1 MTKPT
6 AAAVLPPDTRTRI
19 LDLAETLL
27 LERGFNAFSYQHL
40 ARELGVKPAAIHYHF
55 PSKDDLGTA
64 LVARQLRRLRKW
76 RALPRVT
83 DLQPAQQFEAL
94 LAVYDNHLGHDRRVC
109 QFGALAAD
117 FRTLPAA
124 MQTELRTFNRELT
137 EWLAEVLAVGR
148 ATGELRFVGSP
159 TAKATQVL
167 TVLAGALQVARV
179 HDDSAYHV
187 IVGQLR
193 LELWPELQTSPAAR

>member
-1 MTKPT
+1 MTKQTAPPT
-6 AAAVLPPDTRTRI
+6 LAPDTRTRI

-83 DLQPAQQFEAL
+83 DLKPARQLEAL

-124 MQTELRTFNRELT
+124 MQAELRTFNRELT

-193 LELWPELQTSPAAR
+193 LELWPEPKTSSAAR

>member
-1 MTKPT
+1 MTKAI
-6 AAAVLPPDTRTRI
+6 AASALVPDTRTRI
-19 LDLAETLL
+19 LDLAEVLL

-40 ARELGVKPAAIHYHF
+40 ARELGIKPAAIHYHY

-76 RALPRVT
+76 RGLPRVT
-83 DLQPAQQFEAL
+83 NLGPAQQLDAL
-94 LAVYDNHLGHDRRVC
+94 LAVYENHLGHDRRVC
-109 QFGALAAD
+109 LFGALAAD

-124 MQTELRTFNRELT
+124 MQAELRTFNRELT

-148 ATGELRFVGSP
+148 AMGALCFVGSP
-159 TAKATQVL
+159 PAKSAQVL
-167 TVLAGALQVARV
+167 ITLAGALQVARV
-179 HDDSAYHV
+179 HDETPFQV

-193 LELWPELQTSPAAR
+193 LELLP

>member
-1 MTKPT
+1 MTKAI
-6 AAAVLPPDTRTRI
+6 AAPALVPDTRTRI
-19 LDLAETLL
+19 LDLAEVLL

-40 ARELGVKPAAIHYHF
+40 ARELGIKPAAIHYHY

-76 RALPRVT
+76 RGLPRVIN
-83 DLQPAQQFEAL
+83 LGPAQQLDAL
-94 LAVYDNHLGHDRRVC
+94 LAVYENHLGHDRRVC
-109 QFGALAAD
+109 LFGALAAD

-124 MQTELRTFNRELT
+124 MQAELRTFNRELT

-148 ATGELRFVGSP
+148 AMGALCFVGSP
-159 TAKATQVL
+159 PAKSAQVL
-167 TVLAGALQVARV
+167 ITLAGALQVARV
-179 HDDSAYHV
+179 HDETPFQV

-193 LELWPELQTSPAAR
+193 LELLP